1 MGNLF
6 PFPSTPG
13 GCSSPCLHVTPPV
26 WPWLILKT
34 FVKAMFHSWFWSMCC
49 QNYWPTRGR
58 GFFLLFPQISV
69 SLCPCLSL
77 AQWSHYSWVSL
88 VSALLFL
95 FQCGCILLLSFACA
109 SLPPWMGVLDHS
121 GGHWMLLSE
130 AVPQPQVSWSSQL
143 PEASVVKG
151 TEKKLDWWTGAEAV
165 CGRRGGV
172 GCEGLGG
179 RLRSWKGQPG
189 KIQLH

>member
-1 MGNLF
+1 MALAYLEDICESYVSLMVLVDVLSKLLANQGQVFF
-6 PFPSTPG
+6 PPLRSDL
-13 GCSSPCLHVTPPV
+13 C
-26 WPWLILKT
+26 
-34 FVKAMFHSWFWSMCC
+34 
-49 QNYWPTRGR
+49 
-58 GFFLLFPQISV
+58 V

-95 FQCGCILLLSFACA
+95 FRYCCILLLSFACA
-109 SLPPWMGVLDHS
+109 SLPPLTGVLDHS
-121 GGHWMLLSE
+121 GGHWTLLSE
-130 AVPQPQVSWSSQL
+130 AVPQPQVSWSSQF
-143 PEASVVKG
+143 PEASVVTG

-189 KIQLH
+189 KIQLHEARLRALSL